1 MKEFNYD
8 PGLFF
13 HPPGDAILEEN
24 VVETVEDAKFKEPLT
39 EILRVNFGPNMPTIN
54 DDKNP
59 QRDVVNF
66 PREKPATYPEA
77 VRWFIIPDNWFRAFY
92 DKTGVTG
99 PYCLVGGLTCFLLS
113 KEWLIIEHEMLVGFS
128 LATIWWAVNS
138 KYGKDIHRYLE
149 GAIDV
154 SIHVIHSV
162 TVLKMFFHPHSL
174 FSCFWFAPVES

>member
-8 PGLFF
+8 PTLFF
-13 HPPGDAILEEN
+13 YPPADAVLEEK

-39 EILRVNFGPNMPTIN
+39 EIMRVNFGPNMPTIN

-66 PREKPATYPEA
+66 PREKPPTYPEA

-99 PYCLVGGLTCFLLS
+99 PYCLVTGLTCFLLS

-128 LATIWWAVNS
+128 LATIWWAVNA

-154 SIHVIHSV
+154 SVHFIHSV
-162 TVLKMFFHPHSL
+162 TELKVFFHPH
-174 FSCFWFAPVES
+174 